1 MRSVLDNDLAKE
13 ILLENLSF
21 YEWMNIENILISI
34 TPEDLVLIES
44 LTLDELKSCIKEL
57 MKEKFVEEK
66 KLDGELKYRRI
77 HKKTLK
83 SKVLS
88 FLK

>member
-1 MRSVLDNDLAKE
+1 MDNDIAKD

-34 TPEDLVLIES
+34 DPQDLVLIEDLS
-44 LTLDELKSCIKEL
+44 LDELKSLLKSLCKSGH
-57 MKEKFVEEK
+57 VEEK
-66 KLDGELKYRRI
+66 ELDKEPQFRRI

-83 SKVLS
+83 SKVLKFFS
-88 FLK
+88 

>member
-1 MRSVLDNDLAKE
+1 MDKELAQD

-34 TPEDLVLIES
+34 DSKDLVLIEN
-44 LTLDELKSCIKEL
+44 LTMDELKSILTHLCK
-57 MKEKFVEEK
+57 KGHVEKSDI
-66 KLDGELKYRRI
+66 DGEPQFKRI

-83 SKVLS
+83 SKVLR

>member
-1 MRSVLDNDLAKE
+1 VDNEIAQD

-34 TPEDLVLIES
+34 DPKDLVLIEDLS
-44 LTLDELKSCIKEL
+44 LDELKAVLKTLCKSGH
-57 MKEKFVEEK
+57 VEEK
-66 KLDGELKYRRI
+66 ELDGEAQFRRI

-83 SKVLS
+83 SKVLKL
-88 FLK
+88 FT